1 MMMFKVPKKA
11 LVDTFVYE
19 EYQGE
24 DDFQTAIYAEPI
36 TVEFVRIDR
45 TPQFSRDA
53 SETRLIANATIYTY
67 KQHTTNFTEFKVLS
81 RVTYDGITSIIQA
94 APFYKN
100 PYKNEPWSCE
110 LKVL

>member
-1 MMMFKVPKKA
+1 MFKVPKKV
-11 LVDTFVYE
+11 LIDSFIYE

-24 DDFQTAIYAEPI
+24 DDFQNAIYSEPV

-81 RVTYDGITSIIQA
+81 KVTYDSTISIIQVA
-94 APFYKN
+94 LTYKH
-100 PYKNEPWSCE
+100 PYKNELWSCE
-110 LKVL
+110 LKVI